1 MIIELTG
8 MEIAN
13 ASLLDESTAAA
24 EAMIMMFN
32 ARSRASVKA
41 GANKFFVD
49 DDIFPQTLD
58 VIKTRSKPLGIE
70 LVTGKYDKFEF
81 NDSVFGAFV
90 QYPAA
95 SGQIRDYK
103 AFTEKAHAQP
113 APCRGGC

>member
-1 MIIELTG
+1 MLNFQTMIIQLTG

-58 VIKTRSKPLGIE
+58 VLKTRSESSGYR
-70 LVTGKYDKFEF
+70 TCSGKIYGNHF
-81 NDSVFGAFV
+81 
-90 QYPAA
+90 
-95 SGQIRDYK
+95 
-103 AFTEKAHAQP
+103 
-113 APCRGGC
+113 

>member
-1 MIIELTG
+1 
-8 MEIAN
+8 
-13 ASLLDESTAAA
+13 
-24 EAMIMMFN
+24 MIMMFN

-70 LVTGKYDKFEF
+70 LVTGKYNEAHF
-81 NDSVFGAFV
+81 NESFFGAFV

-103 AFTEKAHAQP
+103 AFTDMAHASGILVGV
-113 APCRGGC
+113 AADLMSLASHTSGRMGS